1 MSLLSCS
8 SFDLYCIL
16 SYYCFA
22 VIELIKMDGWIRGRC
37 PRTVP
42 MPVSPPTLWNSS
54 PQCFLNI
61 IIVIIN
67 RVMICLYVFHVD
79 SDTLLVVVLDGVTSI
94 VAGFVV
100 FSTLG
105 HLAHSLGISVDKVA
119 TSGTQ
124 SVSRASLAALSF
136 EAMCRLLNY

>member
-1 MSLLSCS
+1 
-8 SFDLYCIL
+8 
-16 SYYCFA
+16 
-22 VIELIKMDGWIRGRC
+22 
-37 PRTVP
+37 
-42 MPVSPPTLWNSS
+42 
-54 PQCFLNI
+54 
-61 IIVIIN
+61 
-67 RVMICLYVFHVD
+67 MICLYVFHVD